1 MINLQPVILCGGS
14 GTRLWPLSREQ
25 HPKQLLALTGPQTLL
40 QATALRIKD
49 EPGALAP
56 IVVANEDCRFMT
68 AEQLR
73 QAEVPAAIIL
83 EPARRGTAPALALAA
98 LHALDGGEDPVLLV
112 MPADHVITGVAA
124 FRAAAAKGAA
134 HAAEGKIVAFGV
146 APTRPETGF
155 GYIKASS
162 AADAAEIEAFVEKP
176 DAIKAAAYLA
186 SGRYL
191 WNSGIFMMRA
201 SVWLR
206 QLGVRRPEMLAACR
220 SAFAAREPDLDFLRV
235 GRTAF
240 EACPSDS
247 IDYAVMEKLDRGEGV
262 VVSLEA
268 GWSDIGAWGALW
280 SMDAKDA
287 DNNLLHGDV
296 VAVGT
301 SNTLA
306 FAQSRLVALVG
317 LADIVVVETPDA
329 VLVANKNDMRRLGEV
344 VARLKRDKRSEANTH
359 RKIYRPWGWYDSIDS
374 GSRFQ
379 VKRLVVNPGAS
390 LSLQMHHHRAEHWV
404 VVRGT
409 AKVTSGEKTFLL
421 SENESTY
428 IPIGGRHRLEN
439 PGKVPVEIIEV
450 QSGGYLGEDDI
461 VRFEDIYGRAADAV
475 IGDRRAD
482 RLPASGSRSRPR
494 RTAPSRKT

>member
-1 MINLQPVILCGGS
+1 MIKLQPVLLCGGS

-25 HPKQLLALTGPQTLL
+25 HPKQLLALTGAETLL
-40 QATALRIKD
+40 QAAALRIKG
-49 EPGALAP
+49 ELAP
-56 IVVANEDCRFMT
+56 IVVTGESYRFMT

-73 QAEVPAAIIL
+73 QAGVAAAIIL
-83 EPARRGTAPALALAA
+83 EPAGRNTAPALALAA
-98 LHALDGGEDPVLLV
+98 LHAQEGGEDPVLLV
-112 MPADHVITGVAA
+112 MPADHMMTDVAA
-124 FRAAAAKGAA
+124 FRAAAAKGAEQ
-134 HAAEGKIVAFGV
+134 AARGKIVAFGV

-155 GYIKASS
+155 GYIKST
-162 AADAAEIEAFVEKP
+162 AAGDAAAIDAFVEKP
-176 DAIKAAAYLA
+176 DAAKAAAYLA
-186 SGRYL
+186 AGGYL

-206 QLGVRRPEMLAACR
+206 QLGARRPDILSACR
-220 SAFAAREPDLDFLRV
+220 AAFSARELDLDFTRV
-235 GRTAF
+235 GRSAF

-247 IDYAVMEKLDRGEGV
+247 IDYAVMEKLPRGLGV
-262 VVSLEA
+262 VVPLAA

-280 SMDAKDA
+280 SLDARDA
-287 DNNLLHGDV
+287 DNNLLQGDV
-296 VAVGT
+296 LAVGT
-301 SNTLA
+301 SNSLA
-306 FAQSRLVALVG
+306 FSQSRLVALVG
-317 LADIVVVETPDA
+317 VSDIVVVETPDA
-329 VLVANKNDMRRLGEV
+329 VLVANKNDLRRLQEI
-344 VARLKRDKRSEANTH
+344 VARLKREKRSEAHTH

-409 AKVTSGEKTFLL
+409 ARVTSGEKVFLL

-461 VRFEDIYGRAADAV
+461 VRFEDVYGRAADAV
-475 IGDRRAD
+475 SARAGDRRPPSA
-482 RLPASGSRSRPR
+482 ARSDPR
-494 RTAPSRKT
+494 KTAPTRKP